1 MATTTA
7 QPARGKVID
16 VRDGSIVFN
25 PSGTNY
31 ELSLQAPNYS
41 GPVKALV
48 EGTIRVTARKV
59 WSVPS
64 GGNFI
69 APIFGP
75 PKIVQGRLRAVEGNT
90 LVVQAG
96 TTIVVELPPGGPVV
110 DLPSGPLAIGAM
122 VNVTCQPGA
131 RFELIGPVGGA

>member
-7 QPARGKVID
+7 HSARGKVTSA
-16 VRDGSIVFN
+16 RDGTIVFI

-31 ELSLQAPNYS
+31 ELSLLAADFT
-41 GPVKALV
+41 GPLTTLV
-48 EGTIRVTARKV
+48 EGHIRVTARKV

-75 PKIVQGRLRAVEGNT
+75 PKIVQGRLLAVEGNT
-90 LVVQAG
+90 LIVQAG
-96 TTIVVELPPGGPVV
+96 APVVVELPADGPVV
-110 DLPSGPLAIGAM
+110 DLPAGPITIGSM
-122 VNVTCQPGA
+122 VNVTCLPGA
-131 RFELIGPVGGA
+131 RFELIGPVGG